1 MLKENKMAFICL
13 YPNGSTAYLYS
24 AYVLKNYYRERNCN
38 SLQIDVFNYNIDNFT
53 EQEILRTIKNY
64 NVICFPTYI
73 WNKSIL
79 VDLENAVKNKHII
92 WGGPEISK
100 YFHNQLSDNNDNYLI
115 LGEGELPFESIINN
129 IFFEK
134 KINKK
139 IQIDSLSNRIKIAL
153 SDSCCNEFY
162 KTYFDSNFS
171 IQLIRHKTVLIETQ
185 RGCKYKCSYCNYNK
199 LNKNIRYHPLNNIFE
214 ELEYLI
220 KNQVKEIRFI
230 DAVFT
235 SDLVRAKLIINHI
248 ICLSIKYNHI
258 PVIFIEADIQSIDNS
273 FIELLDMLTKCNKK
287 IYNMGKLKKIDIPQ
301 VYTSM
306 INNYKSI
313 LSIGIQSLNVD
324 SLRAC
329 NRFVL
334 KSSFIDA
341 FFKRLSSCNIAIKVD
356 VMLGLPL
363 ETLKSYFNGL
373 DKILRYFKST
383 DYVLNIH
390 IVKVLE
396 NTELSL
402 NINKYKIKYDE
413 NTRNI
418 ISTSTMSNNEM
429 NTAKTLTALLFR
441 IINSSFRK
449 DFFNLLDGFVQCK
462 VLLTDFYQYL
472 IENELLPQAMF
483 KPEYLDD
490 NYWNGKIFSEIKST
504 DIIQFFKKYER
515 DM

>member
-1 MLKENKMAFICL
+1 MKKENKVAFICL

-24 AYVLKNYYRERNCN
+24 AYILKNFYKERNYN
-38 SLQIDVFNYNIDNFT
+38 LVQIDIFNYNIDSFN
-53 EQEILRTIKNY
+53 EQEILKIIEMY
-64 NVICFPTYI
+64 NVICMPTYI

-79 VDLENAVKNKHII
+79 IKLENTVKKKHII
-92 WGGPEISK
+92 WGGPEISR
-100 YFHNQLSDNNDNYLI
+100 YFYYQLSDNNDNYLI
-115 LGEGELPFESIINN
+115 LGEGELPFENIINN

-134 KINKK
+134 NINK
-139 IQIDSLSNRIKIAL
+139 QINMDSLSDRLKIVS
-153 SDSCCNEFY
+153 SDLCCNEFY
-162 KTYFDSNFS
+162 KTYFNSNFPTK
-171 IQLIRHKTVLIETQ
+171 LIRHKTVLIETQ

-199 LNKNIRYHPLNNIFE
+199 LNKNIRYQPLSNIYE

-235 SDLVRAKLIINHI
+235 SDLVRAKLIIKHI
-248 ICLSIKYNHI
+248 MRLSIKYNHI
-258 PVIFIEADIQSIDNS
+258 PVVFIEADIQSIDND
-273 FIELLDMLTKCNKK
+273 FVELLDVLTKSNKK
-287 IYNMGKLKKIDIPQ
+287 ICNIEKLKKIDVPQ

-329 NRFVL
+329 NRFLL
-334 KSSFIDA
+334 KESFIDD
-341 FFKRLSSCNIAIKVD
+341 FFKRLSICNIAVKVD

-363 ETLKSYFNGL
+363 ETLKSYFFGL
-373 DKILRYFKST
+373 DKILLYFRST

-396 NTELSL
+396 NTELFS
-402 NINKYKIKYDE
+402 NVNKYKIKYDE
-413 NTRNI
+413 NTRNV

-429 NTAKTLTALLFR
+429 NTAKILTALLFR

-449 DFFNLLDGFVQCK
+449 DFFNLLDIFEHSK
-462 VLLTDFYQYL
+462 TLLTNFYQYL
-472 IENELLPQAMF
+472 KESGILPKGML
-483 KPEYLDD
+483 KPECLDD
-490 NYWNGKIFSEIKST
+490 NYWNGKIYSEIKST
-504 DIIQFFKKYER
+504 DVIQFFKKYER